1 MSRRDVAYY
10 KFADALNWIR
20 GIKTENEKEIEK
32 TKIENY
38 DKKSIF
44 KFSGFSNSFFQKK
57 DNTQQKP
64 ENQETTNTLQKPE
77 NQDTANT
84 LQKPDNQETT
94 NTLQKPDNQE
104 IINAPPTLDNQETTN
119 TLQKPDNQEQIDT
132 NQKPENQKNIKKGT
146 INEYDERRKK
156 QYGDKI

>member
-1 MSRRDVAYY
+1 MNISINFIIPYIIKMSGKDTAYY

-57 DNTQQKP
+57 NNTNT
-64 ENQETTNTLQKPE
+64 ENQDTANTLQKPE

-84 LQKPDNQETT
+84 LQKPENQDTVNTKTENQE
-94 NTLQKPDNQE
+94 K
-104 IINAPPTLDNQETTN
+104 
-119 TLQKPDNQEQIDT
+119 IDT
-132 NQKPENQKNIKKGT
+132 NQKPENQENIRKGT

-156 QYGDKI
+156 QYADKI

>member
-1 MSRRDVAYY
+1 MSGKDTAYY

-57 DNTQQKP
+57 NNTNT

-84 LQKPDNQETT
+84 LQKPDNQDTV
-94 NTLQKPDNQE
+94 NTIQKPDNQDTVNTKTE
-104 IINAPPTLDNQETTN
+104 NQD
-119 TLQKPDNQEQIDT
+119 KIDT
-132 NQKPENQKNIKKGT
+132 NQKPENQENIRNGT

-156 QYGDKI
+156 QYADKI